1 MALFFIQHQHD
12 AATCPA
18 GDAHAAPQLLQLLAS
33 APQSGVTI
41 LADAVVDGAHEL
53 NLIAAA
59 DRPATVERFMAPF
72 AQFGSV
78 SIRPASHCESVVGR
92 GHC

>member
-1 MALFFIQHQHD
+1 MALFFVQHQHD
-12 AATCPA
+12 AASCPA
-18 GDAHAAPQLLQLLAS
+18 GDARTAPQLLQLLAS

-41 LADAVVDGAHEL
+41 LADAVVDGAHQL

-59 DRPATVERFMAPF
+59 DQPATVERFMAPF

-78 SIRPASHCESVVGR
+78 DIRAASHCESVVDR